1 MSEKKFS
8 CREKKE
14 AGKSCVCRM
23 RQDPGNVGERERAVI
38 MFTDYRSSPLTNG
51 SGHGGT
57 GVRGGGGGSPTM
69 LQPFSSQMYSM
80 NAAVGSGC
88 LKKNIGTILVFTNK

>member
-1 MSEKKFS
+1 MSENKFS

-57 GVRGGGGGSPTM
+57 GVRGGWVTHDASTI
-69 LQPFSSQMYSM
+69 QFTDVQ
-80 NAAVGSGC
+80 NECCSG
-88 LKKNIGTILVFTNK
+88 LRMFQKKHRNNTGIYK